1 MSLSARLYTSAMPY
15 TNTADE
21 HDALLGA
28 LYQGA
33 LEPTPWQSFLPC
45 LLDALDAM
53 VVSLTLRPPRAGDS
67 GLILNYLRP
76 YTTAGGHS
84 FSKADPRDWPSTAY
98 REQFFALDP
107 FIDLPPLTVVSLQEL
122 IPLAELRES
131 EYYRQFLEPAGIL
144 YILGA
149 DAREPR
155 GMEARLRVSRAP
167 DDAPFSRDDQRL
179 LERLLP
185 HLARALEINARLA
198 RTESERA
205 LYEGAVDQLA
215 VGTII
220 LDGHGRVLNSN
231 RVAGEL
237 LALADG
243 MHVTDN
249 ELRFADPAIG
259 RQLQQVI
266 AKVLDA
272 HLRGAPAVVEALR
285 VRRPSGK
292 GDFGLVIRPVPRSA
306 WSEGQSSPTVAVFV
320 SAPEVQSQTSELVIK
335 QLFDFTPA
343 ESRLAL
349 RLAGGQSLAEAC
361 EELCISQH
369 TARAQLKTIFA
380 KSGVTRQAELVR
392 LILRSVA
399 TLA

>member
-1 MSLSARLYTSAMPY
+1 MRDTDAAEEY
-15 TNTADE
+15 
-21 HDALLGA
+21 DALVGSI
-28 LYQGA
+28 YQGA
-33 LEPTPWQSFLPC
+33 LDAAPWQSFLPR
-45 LLDALDAM
+45 LLDALGAM
-53 VVSLTLRPPRAGDS
+53 VVSLTLRPPREGDT
-67 GLILNYLRP
+67 GLILNHLRP
-76 YTTAGGHS
+76 YTTASGHS

-122 IPLAELRES
+122 IPLAALRES

-149 DAREPR
+149 DAREPG
-155 GMEARLRVSRAP
+155 GMEARLRVSRGP
-167 DDAPFSRDDQRL
+167 DDAPFNAPDKRL
-179 LERLLP
+179 LARLLP

-220 LDGHGRVLNSN
+220 LDGHAQVLSTN
-231 RVAGEL
+231 RVAQQL
-237 LALADG
+237 LAPGDG
-243 MHVTDN
+243 MRMAGQ
-249 ELRFADPAIG
+249 ELRFTDPEVG
-259 RQLQQVI
+259 RQLQRTV
-266 AKVLDA
+266 AKVLEA
-272 HLRGAPAVVEALR
+272 HLRGRPAVVEALR

-320 SAPEVQSQTSELVIK
+320 SAPEMQSQTSEQVIK

-349 RLAGGQSLAEAC
+349 RLAGGLSLAEAC

>member
-1 MSLSARLYTSAMPY
+1 MPY
-15 TNTADE
+15 TNSADE
-21 HDALLGA
+21 YDALLGA

-33 LEPTPWQSFLPC
+33 LEATPWQSFLPR
-45 LLDALDAM
+45 LLDALGAM
-53 VVSLTLRPPRAGDS
+53 VVSLTLRPPRAGDTGS
-67 GLILNYLRP
+67 ILNYLRP
-76 YTTAGGHS
+76 YTTADGHG

-107 FIDLPPLTVVSLQEL
+107 FVDLPPLTVVSLQEL
-122 IPLAELRES
+122 IPLQELRQS

-144 YILGA
+144 YILAA

-155 GMEARLRVSRAP
+155 GMEARLRVSRGP
-167 DDAPFSRDDQRL
+167 DDAPFSRADRHL

-198 RTESERA
+198 HTESERA

-231 RVAGEL
+231 RVAGQL

-243 MHVTDN
+243 MHVGDGQ
-249 ELRFADPAIG
+249 LRFADMALG

-266 AKVLDA
+266 AKVLEA
-272 HLRGAPAVVEALR
+272 HLRGAPAMVEALR

-320 SAPEVQSQTSELVIK
+320 SAPELQSQTSELVIR

-361 EELCISQH
+361 DELCISPH

>member
-1 MSLSARLYTSAMPY
+1 MPY
-15 TNTADE
+15 TNSADE
-21 HDALLGA
+21 YDALLGA

-33 LEPTPWQSFLPC
+33 LEATPWQSFLPR
-45 LLDALDAM
+45 LLDALGAM
-53 VVSLTLRPPRAGDS
+53 VVSLTLRPPRAGDTGS
-67 GLILNYLRP
+67 ILNYLRP
-76 YTTAGGHS
+76 YTTADGHG

-107 FIDLPPLTVVSLQEL
+107 FVDLPPLTVVSLQEL
-122 IPLAELRES
+122 IPLQELRQS

-144 YILGA
+144 HILAA

-155 GMEARLRVSRAP
+155 GMEARLRVSRGP
-167 DDAPFSRDDQRL
+167 DDAPFSRADRRL

-198 RTESERA
+198 HTESERA

-231 RVAGEL
+231 RVAGQL

-243 MHVTDN
+243 MHVGDGQ
-249 ELRFADPAIG
+249 LRFADMALG

-266 AKVLDA
+266 AKVLEA
-272 HLRGAPAVVEALR
+272 HLRGAPAMVEALR

-320 SAPEVQSQTSELVIK
+320 SAPELQSQTSELVIR

-361 EELCISQH
+361 DELCISPH